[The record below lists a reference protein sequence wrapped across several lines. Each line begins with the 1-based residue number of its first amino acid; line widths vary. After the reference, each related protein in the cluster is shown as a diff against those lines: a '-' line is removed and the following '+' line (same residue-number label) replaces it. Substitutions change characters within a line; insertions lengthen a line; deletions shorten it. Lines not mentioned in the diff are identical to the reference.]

1 MLYINPEQ
9 TGEEIEMVNPVIS
22 LEEVAGDETTLLLSV
37 TSNIGINKVIYQWN
51 DGKQTTLSGNSS
63 AYLEQ
68 KIQIPSGSNV
78 LKITAIDIQ
87 NNESTY
93 TKKYE
98 LDSNIM
104 LEATETGK
112 IKISYEGETE
122 IAYMTYRWD
131 DGEEKTID
139 IDANTINEEIET
151 LSGRHTLTI
160 VVVDINNHTETK
172 IQETNGVSIPKIDI
186 QANNQVI
193 QEATAY
199 VVTVTDDIELQ
210 EVIVTLNEDESKKY
224 GQKISG
230 KEFKFEIP
238 LQNGSE
244 NKMKVEVTNSDN
256 QKAEMKVKFTK

>member
-93 TKKYE
+93 TK
-98 LDSNIM
+98 
-104 LEATETGK
+104 T
-112 IKISYEGETE
+112 
-122 IAYMTYRWD
+122 YMTYRWD